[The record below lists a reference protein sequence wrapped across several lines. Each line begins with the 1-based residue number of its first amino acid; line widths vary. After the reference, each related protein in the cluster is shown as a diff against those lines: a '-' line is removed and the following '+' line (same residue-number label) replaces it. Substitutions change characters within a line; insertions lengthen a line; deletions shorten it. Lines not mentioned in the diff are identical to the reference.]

1 MNNIEVWNTK
11 EKGVFKFV
19 IYLDGKHFV
28 GVCLTLNIIEESKNP
43 HQLLNHLIEAAF
55 GHLEVVRKE
64 NLDDALLNRHA
75 PKEYWEKY
83 YSVSKDKMDKFLKK
97 IGEILGKERKMPL
110 PMKEELAYTK

>member
-1 MNNIEVWNTK
+1 MNNVEVWNTK

-19 IYLDGKHFV
+19 IYPEGRRFI

-43 HQLLNHLIEAAF
+43 HQLLENLKEAAF

-83 YSVSKDKMDKFLKK
+83 YSVSKNRTDKLLKEVGKILKK
-97 IGEILGKERKMPL
+97 RKEPFL
-110 PMKEELAYTK
+110 TKEEAVYTR